1 MALHDTDQVDLV
13 LIDEDNKDN
22 VYLTIF
28 DALEWNKSEELD
40 DEHILLLQDKINTY
54 LGFIESDEIYEKVPS
69 TIGRT
74 QFIIQVYSQNEPSF
88 YGKKFYNIVS
98 EQLGESGYGFEFHHK
113 PIDSLS

>member
-54 LGFIESDEIYEKVPS
+54 
-69 TIGRT
+69 
-74 QFIIQVYSQNEPSF
+74 
-88 YGKKFYNIVS
+88 
-98 EQLGESGYGFEFHHK
+98 
-113 PIDSLS
+113 

>member
-13 LIDEDNKDN
+13 LIDEDNEEN

-28 DALEWNKSEELD
+28 DALEWNESEELD

-54 LGFIESDEIYEKVPS
+54 LRFIESDEIYEKVPN
-69 TIGRT
+69 TVGRT
-74 QFIIQVYSQNEPSF
+74 HFIIQVYSQHDPSF

-98 EQLGESGYGFEFHHK
+98 EQLGEAGYGFEFHHK
-113 PIDSLS
+113 PIGSLN